1 MTRRPAPT
9 ADADGPL
16 LGAERCSARSAARRG
31 QRRFPGGGLGTDV
44 GHHPPGVV
52 RALHGDKQR
61 GQRSGITTLPA
72 LLLGVLVTGVTLAA
86 GGADSPQGPR
96 LAVAAAL
103 PLFLLGVLA
112 LRPVDERRREDPTA
126 PVPALG

>member
-1 MTRRPAPT
+1 MSDIIPRASSGRYMGISNVAS
-9 ADADGPL
+9 GL
-16 LGAERCSARSAARRG
+16 RS
-31 QRRFPGGGLGTDV
+31 
-44 GHHPPGVV
+44 
-52 RALHGDKQR
+52 
-61 GQRSGITTLPA
+61 TTLPA
-72 LLLGVLVTGVTLAA
+72 LLLGVLVTGVALAA

-112 LRPVDERRREDPTA
+112 LRPFDERRRKDPTA